1 MKIRDFLR
9 DTRAAAT
16 ALVSAAIAVMT
27 VGATALIIDHVWL
40 VGQRDLLKS
49 ASDAGAVAATLE
61 MSRQLAENPRID
73 DEALEAGLETVVRRY
88 IILNFQ
94 HLSEDRLARA
104 VESLVVKAVPDRA
117 LGTVTVSAEADLGG
131 TLFSRRMPLLGN
143 YSGPPVMRTASQTE
157 RTKVPVEIVL
167 GIDVSLSMAWAL
179 DGTPR
184 VPEDES
190 RMHVVKQASL
200 ALVDALDPSAE
211 HRIAVGLVPWHVLVR
226 LDDDAV
232 DRWILN
238 DWVQYPSTR
247 RYAEPYRYDRNR
259 GRPPAVVGTLAPDP
273 PEPWHGCLDEHRITT
288 PSKDAAWPAVG
299 ELMDPPSTMAFAQ
312 GIFPA
317 LKRHS
322 YACLPE
328 PLPDNFQMQ
337 FCYTER
343 QVSEANA
350 SRQRVRG
357 AQYTCHPSG
366 PAMLPLTSDRPRIE
380 QAIDDLRPFGQ
391 GTYSTLGVLWAHR
404 MLSHS
409 WKRVWGDAVHPL
421 DRAGD
426 NQDLRKAI
434 VLLTDGED
442 NYCGDAAG
450 ACMNSEVGIDR
461 SEACALAKNAGTEI
475 FVVAAMAPDKVTGE
489 LAQSLHGCSSQ
500 SEYPDGQYVFI
511 NNDNEDDLRNAF
523 VEIANQ
529 MREIRKLY

>member
-73 DEALEAGLETVVRRY
+73 DEALEAVLETVVRRY

-94 HLSEDRLARA
+94 QLSEDRFVRA
-104 VESLVVKAVPDRA
+104 VESLVVKAVPNRA
-117 LGTVTVSAEADLGG
+117 LGTVAISAKADLGG
-131 TLFSRRMPLLGN
+131 TLLSRRMPLLGN
-143 YSGPPVMRTASQTE
+143 YSGPPTTRTASKTE

-190 RMHVVKQASL
+190 RMHIVKQASL

-211 HRIAVGLVPWHVLVR
+211 HVIAVGFVPWHVLVR
-226 LDDDAV
+226 LDDDAM
-232 DRWILN
+232 DHWMLN
-238 DWVQYPSTR
+238 DWAQYPSTR
-247 RYAEPYRYDRNR
+247 RYAEPYLYSPGR
-259 GRPPAVVGTLAPDP
+259 GRPPAVVDTLAPDP
-273 PEPWHGCLDEHRITT
+273 PEPWSGCLDEHRITT
-288 PSKDAAWPAVG
+288 SSKDAAWPAVG
-299 ELMDPPSTMAFAQ
+299 KLMDPPSSMAFAQ
-312 GIFPA
+312 GMFPA

-322 YACLPE
+322 YTCLPE
-328 PLPDNFQMQ
+328 PLPDNFQRQ
-337 FCYTER
+337 SCYTER

-350 SRQRVRG
+350 SRQRVLT
-357 AQYTCHPSG
+357 AQGKCPPSA
-366 PAMLPLTSDRPRIE
+366 PTMLPLTSDRLRIE
-380 QAIDDLRPFGQ
+380 QAIDDLRPIGQ
-391 GTYSTLGVLWAHR
+391 GTYSTLGILWAHR

-421 DRAGD
+421 APADN

-489 LAQSLHGCSSQ
+489 LAQSLRSCSSQ